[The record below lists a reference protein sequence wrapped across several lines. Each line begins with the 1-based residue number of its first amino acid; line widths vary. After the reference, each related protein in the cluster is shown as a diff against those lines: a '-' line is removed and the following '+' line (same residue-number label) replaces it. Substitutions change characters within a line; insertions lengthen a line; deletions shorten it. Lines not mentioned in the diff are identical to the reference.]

1 MIVHAAYPQ
10 DVRVLR
16 EARVAVAA
24 GYEVDV
30 VALREEGEPRTEVVD
45 GVHVFRLP
53 ISHRRGIGAL
63 GVLREYLG
71 FVVLAM
77 PVVAALAAWRR
88 YDVVQVH
95 NPPDFL
101 MLTALVPRL
110 LGARVVFDIHD
121 LSPDMFAMRFEGR
134 PGSGPADS
142 VLRSIERWA
151 ATLADVV
158 ITVHEP
164 YRRELA
170 ARGVPADKVVVVM
183 NSLDEHLLPPTT
195 ELAPH
200 HGFRIVYHGTIT
212 PSYGVQLVVEA
223 AARLREAIPDL
234 RLELYGEGDSLP
246 GIRSAAEELGITDRL
261 MVSGRYLP
269 QAEVLERVAG
279 ASIGVIPNL
288 ATRLNQFALSSK
300 LFEYVALGIPVVCAD
315 LPTIR
320 EHFDDEE
327 VRFFRAGDASSL
339 AEAIAAVAADRPAAQ
354 ARAEQ
359 ALARYRRDY
368 RWQANAARYAG
379 VLDSLGAQRREQP
392 SPQQPVRRPPAVP
405 AQSPDATLASF
416 EVSEPLLFFDQFRL
430 PSRTQPLA
438 TIAEGG
444 AAEGHPLRQLPQL
457 RWSERGR
464 APDARR
470 VYWVSA
476 STGVAAGAMLLPLA
490 EYRLGSTPVYCRLLP
505 DTVTDAWFDR
515 SWRRELVVT
524 TPGGAPVASVRRD
537 PAGSVFLPFDPSELI
552 LNYWSE
558 SYRQVASLRLS
569 RMAWEVG
576 RRSYYRV
583 RPVVPRQSQI
593 MFRRL
598 LRHLQRRVT
607 FPRWPTETA
616 LDEVYEFL
624 FRYVVGFAPTA
635 VPWISP
641 WPRGFE
647 WALVL
652 THDVET
658 EIGCGNVSPV
668 AELEASLGYCSSFN
682 FVPRRYRVDD
692 ELVSSLL
699 RDGFEI
705 GVHGLHHDGRDFESL
720 ATLTQRMPEM
730 RRYGDRWHATGFRSP
745 ATHRNWEWMPA
756 LDFDYDTSYP
766 DTDPLEPYPGG
777 CCSTLPFFNG
787 HLVELPITL
796 SQDHTLFR
804 ILSHTDE
811 AAWVEKISH
820 LQTVGGMALLLT
832 HPDYLVDERL
842 LSAYTRLLGR
852 YRDDRTVWRA
862 LPNDVN
868 LWWRRRAAS
877 SVSLTEDGWRVT
889 GPAAAEASLTY
900 GRARPSEDD
909 LEAARRPAATSG

>member
-10 DVRVLR
+10 DVRVMR

-30 VALREEGEPRTEVVD
+30 VALRETGEPRNEVVD

-53 ISHRRGIGAL
+53 ISHHRGIGAL

-71 FVVLAM
+71 FVMLAS
-77 PVVAALAAWRR
+77 VVAGALAARRR
-88 YDVVQVH
+88 YAVVQVH

-121 LSPDMFAMRFEGR
+121 LSPDMFAMRFQGR
-134 PGSGPADS
+134 PGSGPADTA
-142 VLRSIERWA
+142 LRLIERWA
-151 ATLADVV
+151 TKLADVV

-170 ARGVPADKVVVVM
+170 ARGVPADKVIVVM
-183 NSLDEHLLPPTT
+183 NSLDEHLLGPARDLPPS
-195 ELAPH
+195 P
-200 HGFRIVYHGTIT
+200 GFRIVYHGTIT

-223 AARLREAIPDL
+223 AARLSDAIPDL

-246 GIRSAAEELGITDRL
+246 DIQSAADELGITDRL
-261 MVSGRYLP
+261 TVSGRYLP

-300 LFEYVALGIPVVCAD
+300 LFEYVALEIPVVSAD

-320 EHFDDEE
+320 EHFDEDE
-327 VRFFRAGDASSL
+327 VLFFRAGDAASL
-339 AEAIAAVAADRPAAQ
+339 ADAISAVAADPSAAL
-354 ARAEQ
+354 ARADR

-368 RWQANAARYAG
+368 RWHANAARYAA
-379 VLDSLGAQRREQP
+379 VLDSLRLPTREQP
-392 SPQQPVRRPPAVP
+392 LPPQPVRRPPAVP
-405 AQSPDATLASF
+405 AQSPETTLASF
-416 EVSEPLLFFDQFRL
+416 EVSEPLLFFDQFRV
-430 PSRTQPLA
+430 PSRTRPLE

-444 AAEGHPLRQLPQL
+444 APERHPLRQLSQL
-457 RWSERGR
+457 RWSEHGR
-464 APDARR
+464 VPDARR
-470 VYWVSA
+470 VYWPSA
-476 STGVAAGAMLLPLA
+476 RTGFAAGEVLLPLD
-490 EYRLGSTPVYCRLLP
+490 EYRLGSTPIYCRLLP
-505 DTVTDAWFDR
+505 DSVTDGWFDR
-515 SWRRELVVT
+515 SWRREAAVT
-524 TPGGAPVASVRRD
+524 TPDGAPAASVRRD
-537 PAGSVFLPFDPSELI
+537 AAGSVFLPFDPSELI

-558 SYRQVASLRLS
+558 SYRQVESLRLS
-569 RMAWEVG
+569 RAAWEVG

-583 RPVVPRQSQI
+583 RPIVPRQSQI

-598 LRHLQRRVT
+598 LRHLQTRAT
-607 FPRWPTETA
+607 FPRWPSETA
-616 LDEVYEFL
+616 LDDVYAFL

-641 WPRGFE
+641 WPSGFD

-658 EIGCGNVSPV
+658 EIGYGNVRPV
-668 AELEASLGYCSSFN
+668 AELEESLGYRSSFN
-682 FVPRRYRVDD
+682 FVPKRYRVDD
-692 ELVSSLL
+692 EFVSSLL
-699 RDGFEI
+699 HDGFEI
-705 GVHGLHHDGRDFESL
+705 GVHGLHHDGRDFGSL

-730 RRYGDRWHATGFRSP
+730 RRYGDRWHASGFRSP
-745 ATHRNWEWMPA
+745 ATHRNWAWMPA
-756 LDFDYDTSYP
+756 IDFDYDSSYP

-796 SQDHTLFR
+796 AQDHTLFR
-804 ILSHTDE
+804 ILDHTDE
-811 AAWVEKISH
+811 AAWVEKIAH
-820 LQTVGGMALLLT
+820 LQTVEGMALLLT

-842 LSAYTRLLGR
+842 LAAYAGLLRR
-852 YRDDRTVWRA
+852 YRDDPTVWQA
-862 LPNDVN
+862 LPNEVN

-877 SVSLTEDGWRVT
+877 SVSLTDDGWRVS
-889 GPAAAEASLTY
+889 GPAASDASLTY
-900 GRARPSEDD
+900 GRAHRSDDD
-909 LEAARRPAATSG
+909 LEAAPRPAPTAG